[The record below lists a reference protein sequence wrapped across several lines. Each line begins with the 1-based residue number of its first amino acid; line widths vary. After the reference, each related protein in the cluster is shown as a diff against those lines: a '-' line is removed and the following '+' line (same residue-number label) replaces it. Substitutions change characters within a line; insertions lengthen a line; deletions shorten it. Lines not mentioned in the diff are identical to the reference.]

1 MKAHLFIGKYPARKS
16 VNIVTEITKNTPIG
30 PGRLR
35 GINVR
40 KADCATLNTVLP
52 STNAGDDVK
61 QKV

>member
-30 PGRLR
+30 PGRLQ

-40 KADCATLNTVLP
+40 KPNCATLYTVLP
-52 STNAGDDVK
+52 RTNAGDDLK
-61 QKV
+61 QKI